1 MQKQTN
7 ETIQS
12 MQHLDSLKA
21 VKVAMDMNKAQD
33 KTIDMLVNLVGTMD
47 KNMKLLATKVL
58 ELEKLGVL
66 KRITKSSPFSILFLV
81 SSSGNTN
88 ELIKRPF
95 SLLCQ
100 LYINVL
106 PSNSCCFLCS
116 LSWSDVSKA

>member
-33 KTIDMLVNLVGTMD
+33 KTIEKLIDLVASMD

-58 ELEKLGVL
+58 ELEKKIEGLEAYANREICL
-66 KRITKSSPFSILFLV
+66 LYTSPSP
-81 SSSGNTN
+81 
-88 ELIKRPF
+88 R
-95 SLLCQ
+95 
-100 LYINVL
+100 
-106 PSNSCCFLCS
+106 
-116 LSWSDVSKA
+116 D

>member
-33 KTIDMLVNLVGTMD
+33 KTIEKLIDLVASMD

-58 ELEKLGVL
+58 ELEKKTEGLESYANREV
-66 KRITKSSPFSILFLV
+66 
-81 SSSGNTN
+81 
-88 ELIKRPF
+88 
-95 SLLCQ
+95 
-100 LYINVL
+100 
-106 PSNSCCFLCS
+106 
-116 LSWSDVSKA
+116 